1 MEPGAALD
9 DPSGSLP
16 AQRMPQPCCGGGCG
30 LCYQPQGQR
39 GGFLLWLLS
48 PYFAS
53 LTVPSVQSRLLLE
66 SWGCAW
72 WCTTHLDP
80 HGGALGAAGG
90 PWPHV
95 AVSSN
100 MVRGFEAKKV
110 RTDFNFFFNRESVLL
125 NRDGDSFTCP
135 LKALRAA
142 WVFPQKLLQYPVVL
156 GSSISRLKS

>member
-1 MEPGAALD
+1 M
-9 DPSGSLP
+9 
-16 AQRMPQPCCGGGCG
+16 
-30 LCYQPQGQR
+30 CYQPQEQR

-48 PYFAS
+48 PFFAS
-53 LTVPSVQSRLLLE
+53 LIVPSVQSRLLLE

-72 WCTTHLDP
+72 CTSHLDP

-100 MVRGFEAKKV
+100 MVRGFEALEAKKV
-110 RTDFNFFFNRESVLL
+110 KTDFYLISSSLGKAYCLTEMGIASPVL
-125 NRDGDSFTCP
+125 P

-142 WVFPQKLLQYPVVL
+142 WVLPQKLLQYPVVL